1 MFCIRDNR
9 ILLSKEFIWK
19 TIKFWN
25 TSCLNVWRFKGD
37 CYADSKLILLKDKI
51 ILIEVLDTYDSPKDI
66 TWVKQKNA
74 EWIDLLFSKNQ

>member
-1 MFCIRDNR
+1 MILTR
-9 ILLSKEFIWK
+9 IELNMNG
-19 TIKFWN
+19 IK
-25 TSCLNVWRFKGD
+25 
-37 CYADSKLILLKDKI
+37 DSYVIISSASSILLKDKI